1 MSDLIPVDY
10 RILAM
15 LQEWVFQQPL
25 RNVDKL
31 RQRLM
36 DRQTIIDHA
45 LIDGDLGYG
54 QRWTLA
60 LQCWSIRFHTFMMFH
75 LNVGYDNDDVKLT

>member
-25 RNVDKL
+25 LDVDKP

-36 DRQTIIDHA
+36 YRQTIIDHA
-45 LIDGDLGYG
+45 LIDGDLDYD
-54 QRWTLA
+54 QRWT
-60 LQCWSIRFHTFMMFH
+60 
-75 LNVGYDNDDVKLT
+75 